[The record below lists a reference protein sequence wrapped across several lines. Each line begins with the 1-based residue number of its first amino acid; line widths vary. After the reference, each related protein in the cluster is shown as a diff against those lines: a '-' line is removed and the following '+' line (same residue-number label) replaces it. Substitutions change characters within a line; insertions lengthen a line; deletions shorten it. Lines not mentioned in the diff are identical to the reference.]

1 MPQILVSVLKVWVLW
16 VQGKVRMTTG
26 LPFCSQA
33 TAFLSVPSG
42 FLFGVLGRPSMGL

>member
-16 VQGKVRMTTG
+16 VQGKVRMTTD

-33 TAFLSVPSG
+33 TTFLSVPSG

>member
-33 TAFLSVPSG
+33 TTFSVFPRAFS
-42 FLFGVLGRPSMGL
+42 FGVLGRPSMGL